1 MNSVFSAFK
10 SSSSGVG
17 AASMVPSTTD
27 ATTGG
32 AATVKMNGSINTT
45 SSNSSNNKH
54 ESTSVATSN
63 GVANCPK
70 PPTTTKLLLNLKTH
84 RPPVTDH
91 PPSGSYEKLRHIREI
106 SNPVALDHGVVV
118 VDAAPSNDNSIATTP
133 VQSPSETPSTV
144 PSASINGHHEHS
156 TCANGSS
163 STIAATRIIGI
174 DQVDSHPHHQQQQHR
189 PLHHPHLP
197 QLPSTLGSKA
207 DTVAITTSS
216 LTAAPT
222 TVLAIKP
229 PSGASSSAL
238 VASSTATAVAPSSSS
253 ASSSSSSS
261 SSTLSNG
268 VGLSSSSVPPP
279 SRFHKPRLSL
289 SNSSGGTSGAAGSCG
304 GGLTTTSMPSVHG
317 RTGPSGGAG
326 TGGAGSSGMPP
337 PKTRLSTHQRN
348 LSLDFRSM
356 GILLPPVSQ
365 VTNTR
370 INMTQHHRN
379 RSLDSALQRIPEV
392 EVSSPSAESENT
404 LHCTNAILS
413 GTMCSKIIQSSSS
426 TNPTNTP
433 NITGRGNKLQGAEA
447 MSSRQEGKPTISG
460 CSSSAGGGS
469 MPGSSD
475 RTIAGRQ
482 QQQQLMGKMELLE
495 QGIGASRALK
505 STHLG
510 DVESS
515 LSSAKESESKKRE
528 DLTSLGSDDSGIIC
542 GSEPD
547 HTSLTRIR
555 RSRESLDSGEIDPSE
570 EECIEILETTS
581 MDEEYR
587 MLQSDLCFYPTTVDG
602 CNNNNNN
609 NNNDVKA
616 TIEELGCG
624 DQLHHHQATV
634 TAASVDAISDKV
646 RYRQRNM
653 TRAAIMLETLFV
665 PIDYEDNVPTPADD
679 NGGEGEGD
687 EDQDLADAPTP
698 IIGEGKSLTTPTNAP
713 IPDFLPSTT
722 ITTNINTST
731 VPTVGAD
738 HETTSPSSN
747 SSTAVASNPS
757 GTSQKPATNNDQQPL
772 QQSKTDQKNEVI
784 FRNFFGATK
793 NAIFRTAQS
802 IIDNHEKKHAKN
814 REKQSSTVTSDDG
827 VAGGANVTTT
837 AGSTGTATSAG
848 TSIIKSPTEAIR
860 RREFGSMFGSRAKH
874 HQQQQ
879 QQQQQLPS
887 PPPVPAT
894 PVASEMEHP
903 ESAPDRMLLVAPK
916 PSLSKSSSTAS
927 LKVVPGV
934 AVATTSTGS
943 SSTTTATGGP
953 ACNNGNTASRDESQ
967 IRSERAGQSGLL
979 RFFESPVFNIHFAV
993 HYLFYSK
1000 EPGVLSFIGNK
1011 IFSFPNGEVDLY
1023 IPQLMVMY
1031 MQIEELSEVL
1041 DPYLV
1046 YRCRQSVDF
1055 SLKCVWLLE
1064 AYNFNMEMLSAGG
1077 SSSIRKHLTLLREL
1091 YPKRER
1097 VKTGTQ
1103 NQQQPS
1109 YQRLTEQQQQ
1119 QQRDH
1124 DATSATTM
1132 NSLNLPALTAV
1143 RKTHHRS
1150 QSDATGMMGGM
1161 MSVNPKLLYSQ
1172 PPSTVA
1178 PVTGPTGHLP
1188 HLASSGLHA
1197 PHHPIIGSSSSSSS
1211 SSRPVCLGDL
1221 STGRAFDN
1229 GCVCFESVR
1238 GTVNDLLGQQTVCSC
1253 GAPKLA
1259 PEKEFM
1265 KSLIDI
1271 GKMLTCLQT
1280 KIEKTSRLRILLN
1293 LINKNLPARVWL
1305 PLHSEALP
1313 HHVVRIT
1320 EEKTA
1325 VLNSKD
1331 KTPYIIYVE
1340 VVEVQ
1345 DIYTSP
1351 VIPKLMPTLRHTK
1364 SEERLDSSMTVTTGG
1379 SSVVV
1384 GSREHTKTDS
1394 QTTGETTTA
1403 PTAVAPTAAPA
1414 TVAPTGSSL
1423 STSSVRRPNK
1433 LSECSV
1439 DFGTT
1444 GSVSG
1449 GCMELGL
1456 TEDDVWSQEDDEIT
1470 AQYLSLTKMS
1480 TDRDT
1485 ISQFSID
1492 SYDSREHH
1500 TPTLFNIGEVKKR
1513 HCANLNSENAKPF
1526 SNDPSDPSAAAL
1538 KEPWHEKEKQIR
1550 ESSPYGHLQSWRL
1563 LSAIVKCGD
1572 DLRQELMA
1580 TQLLQMFKLIW
1591 DEEKVDL
1598 WVRPYRIVCLSND
1611 SGLIE
1616 TIVNTVSLHQIK
1628 KNSNKS
1634 LKDYFIDEYGD
1645 IETEAFQRAQRN
1657 FMQSCAA
1664 YCLISYLLQVKD
1676 RHNGNILLHSDG
1688 HLIHIDFGFIL
1699 SISPKNL
1706 GFEQSPFKLTP
1717 EFVDVM
1723 GGPESELYSEFKY
1736 LLLDG
1741 LKAARKHMDRIINI
1755 VEIMRSSSQLPC
1767 FKNGCSG
1774 TVRNLRNRFHM
1785 NLTEQ
1790 ELERKVEQLIQD
1802 SLNSLSTKLY
1812 DGYQY
1817 ITNGIL

>member
-1 MNSVFSAFK
+1 
-10 SSSSGVG
+10 
-17 AASMVPSTTD
+17 
-27 ATTGG
+27 
-32 AATVKMNGSINTT
+32 
-45 SSNSSNNKH
+45 
-54 ESTSVATSN
+54 
-63 GVANCPK
+63 
-70 PPTTTKLLLNLKTH
+70 
-84 RPPVTDH
+84 
-91 PPSGSYEKLRHIREI
+91 
-106 SNPVALDHGVVV
+106 
-118 VDAAPSNDNSIATTP
+118 
-133 VQSPSETPSTV
+133 
-144 PSASINGHHEHS
+144 
-156 TCANGSS
+156 
-163 STIAATRIIGI
+163 
-174 DQVDSHPHHQQQQHR
+174 
-189 PLHHPHLP
+189 
-197 QLPSTLGSKA
+197 
-207 DTVAITTSS
+207 
-216 LTAAPT
+216 
-222 TVLAIKP
+222 
-229 PSGASSSAL
+229 
-238 VASSTATAVAPSSSS
+238 
-253 ASSSSSSS
+253 
-261 SSTLSNG
+261 
-268 VGLSSSSVPPP
+268 
-279 SRFHKPRLSL
+279 
-289 SNSSGGTSGAAGSCG
+289 
-304 GGLTTTSMPSVHG
+304 
-317 RTGPSGGAG
+317 
-326 TGGAGSSGMPP
+326 
-337 PKTRLSTHQRN
+337 
-348 LSLDFRSM
+348 M

-365 VTNTR
+365 VTNNR

-404 LHCTNAILS
+404 LHCTNGILS
-413 GTMCSKIIQSSSS
+413 GTMCSKIIQSSS

-433 NITGRGNKLQGAEA
+433 SNSGRGASLTSASSVTGVSVATVAAAAAATAAAVTSSTHHQP
-447 MSSRQEGKPTISG
+447 SRQQMSRKV
-460 CSSSAGGGS
+460 
-469 MPGSSD
+469 D
-475 RTIAGRQ
+475 
-482 QQQQLMGKMELLE
+482 LLE
-495 QGIGASRALK
+495 QGATLRTLK
-505 STHLG
+505 GSHST
-510 DVESS
+510 DAETIVNSIVKDS
-515 LSSAKESESKKRE
+515 DNKKRE

-581 MDEEYR
+581 MEEEYR
-587 MLQSDLCFYPTTVDG
+587 MLQSDLCFYPAAMERVAKEDG
-602 CNNNNNN
+602 SDSAEMRPLDSCPELQQQQ
-609 NNNDVKA
+609 A
-616 TIEELGCG
+616 TITP
-624 DQLHHHQATV
+624 ATASCAG
-634 TAASVDAISDKV
+634 TATGPLSDKV
-646 RYRQRNM
+646 RYRQQNM
-653 TRAAIMLETLFV
+653 TRAAIMLEKLFV
-665 PIDYEDNVPTPADD
+665 PIHYED
-679 NGGEGEGD
+679 GEGVPAAVDSLGND
-687 EDQDLADAPTP
+687 EDEMLPFPDVATP
-698 IIGEGKSLTTPTNAP
+698 LVGEAKGLTTPTNAVTP
-713 IPDFLPSTT
+713 ATPTATPTTTTTFTSVPST
-722 ITTNINTST
+722 
-731 VPTVGAD
+731 A
-738 HETTSPSSN
+738 
-747 SSTAVASNPS
+747 TAVSS
-757 GTSQKPATNNDQQPL
+757 GDAPKSTEPPKS
-772 QQSKTDQKNEVI
+772 DQKNEVM

-802 IIDNHEKKHAKN
+802 IIDNHEKKHAKQ
-814 REKQSSTVTSDDG
+814 REKQDGTTAMSSAGNGGNGGGSGSAATASSSSGTISSTSSSSTV
-827 VAGGANVTTT
+827 
-837 AGSTGTATSAG
+837 
-848 TSIIKSPTEAIR
+848 KSPTELLR
-860 RREFGSMFGSRAKH
+860 KREFGSMFARSSSSSKH
-874 HQQQQ
+874 HNQSQHSSSAAVTPTAVTSVSMEFTEPTPASCSSTEPSGNG
-879 QQQQQLPS
+879 QLN
-887 PPPVPAT
+887 
-894 PVASEMEHP
+894 
-903 ESAPDRMLLVAPK
+903 LPK
-916 PSLSKSSSTAS
+916 ASLSKSSSTAS

-934 AVATTSTGS
+934 AVAAVSSGCSAAFSGVAIPPCTSS
-943 SSTTTATGGP
+943 GP
-953 ACNNGNTASRDESQ
+953 RDESQ
-967 IRSERAGQSGLL
+967 IRTERTGQSGLL

-1011 IFSFPNGEVDLY
+1011 IFSFPDGEVDLY
-1023 IPQLMVMY
+1023 IPQLIVMY

-1064 AYNFNMEMLSAGG
+1064 AYNFNTEMLSGAGN
-1077 SSSIRKHLTLLREL
+1077 SIRKHLSLLREL

-1097 VKTGTQ
+1097 VKLAAAAAAAAAAAGGAT
-1103 NQQQPS
+1103 PS
-1109 YQRLTEQQQQ
+1109 GAGELL
-1119 QQRDH
+1119 
-1124 DATSATTM
+1124 ATPSTDPTLQAH
-1132 NSLNLPALTAV
+1132 PALSAV

-1150 QSDATGMMGGM
+1150 QSDATGMMG
-1161 MSVNPKLLYSQ
+1161 LLAQ
-1172 PPSTVA
+1172 HHHLHHAPLPGLPTGTPSTR
-1178 PVTGPTGHLP
+1178 T
-1188 HLASSGLHA
+1188 
-1197 PHHPIIGSSSSSSS
+1197 
-1211 SSRPVCLGDL
+1211 PVCLGDL

-1238 GTVNDLLGQQTVCSC
+1238 GTVNDLRGQQTVCSC

-1265 KSLIDI
+1265 KALIDI

-1305 PLHSEALP
+1305 PLHSETP

-1340 VVEVQ
+1340 VVEVH

-1364 SEERLDSSMTVTTGG
+1364 SEERLDSSSTLNAV
-1379 SSVVV
+1379 
-1384 GSREHTKTDS
+1384 DS
-1394 QTTGETTTA
+1394 N
-1403 PTAVAPTAAPA
+1403 
-1414 TVAPTGSSL
+1414 S
-1423 STSSVRRPNK
+1423 STSSSSNPNKTESRPQESAGGEDQPAGGAAPLQSAPAPAAVTLTTSRSRHSK
-1433 LSECSV
+1433 LSECSAEN
-1439 DFGTT
+1439 GGGA
-1444 GSVSG
+1444 GSSSTMM
-1449 GCMELGL
+1449 MELGL

-1480 TDRDT
+1480 SDRDA
-1485 ISQFSID
+1485 ISQFSVD
-1492 SYDSREHH
+1492 SYDSRDHH
-1500 TPTLFNIGEVKKR
+1500 TPALFNIGEVKKR

-1550 ESSPYGHLQSWRL
+1550 ESSPYGHLQNWKL

-1591 DEEKVDL
+1591 EEEKVGL

-1634 LKDYFIDEYGD
+1634 LKDYFIDEYGEVD
-1645 IETEAFQRAQRN
+1645 TAAFRRAQRN
-1657 FMQSCAA
+1657 FMHSCAA

-1723 GGPESELYSEFKY
+1723 GGPESELYCEFKY

>member
-1 MNSVFSAFK
+1 
-10 SSSSGVG
+10 
-17 AASMVPSTTD
+17 
-27 ATTGG
+27 
-32 AATVKMNGSINTT
+32 
-45 SSNSSNNKH
+45 
-54 ESTSVATSN
+54 
-63 GVANCPK
+63 
-70 PPTTTKLLLNLKTH
+70 
-84 RPPVTDH
+84 
-91 PPSGSYEKLRHIREI
+91 
-106 SNPVALDHGVVV
+106 
-118 VDAAPSNDNSIATTP
+118 
-133 VQSPSETPSTV
+133 
-144 PSASINGHHEHS
+144 
-156 TCANGSS
+156 
-163 STIAATRIIGI
+163 
-174 DQVDSHPHHQQQQHR
+174 
-189 PLHHPHLP
+189 
-197 QLPSTLGSKA
+197 
-207 DTVAITTSS
+207 
-216 LTAAPT
+216 
-222 TVLAIKP
+222 
-229 PSGASSSAL
+229 
-238 VASSTATAVAPSSSS
+238 
-253 ASSSSSSS
+253 
-261 SSTLSNG
+261 
-268 VGLSSSSVPPP
+268 
-279 SRFHKPRLSL
+279 
-289 SNSSGGTSGAAGSCG
+289 
-304 GGLTTTSMPSVHG
+304 
-317 RTGPSGGAG
+317 
-326 TGGAGSSGMPP
+326 
-337 PKTRLSTHQRN
+337 
-348 LSLDFRSM
+348 M

-433 NITGRGNKLQGAEA
+433 NITGRGSKLQGAAES
-447 MSSRQEGKPTISG
+447 MGSSSKGGRPTING
-460 CSSSAGGGS
+460 CSSAGGGS
-469 MPGSSD
+469 LPASTD
-475 RTIAGRQ
+475 RTIAERQ

-495 QGIGASRALK
+495 QGIGAASRTLK
-505 STHLG
+505 GTHLG

-587 MLQSDLCFYPTTVDG
+587 MLQSDLCFYPTTVEG

-609 NNNDVKA
+609 DAKA
-616 TIEELGCG
+616 TTDELGSG
-624 DQLHHHQATV
+624 DQLHHHQNHHQATV
-634 TAASVDAISDKV
+634 TAASADAISDKV

-665 PIDYEDNVPTPADD
+665 PIDYEDNVPTITTRANDD
-679 NGGEGEGD
+679 GGEGEGD
-687 EDQDLADAPTP
+687 DDQDVVDAPTP

-713 IPDFLPSTT
+713 IPDFLPSNTT
-722 ITTNINTST
+722 ITTNNNTST
-731 VPTVGAD
+731 VPTAGAE
-738 HETTSPSSN
+738 HEGVSPISS
-747 SSTAVASNPS
+747 SASNTTVANNAS
-757 GTSQKPATNNDQQPL
+757 GTSQKSTNNDQQQP
-772 QQSKTDQKNEVI
+772 QQSKADQKNEVI

-814 REKQSSTVTSDDG
+814 REKQSSTTAEDCA
-827 VAGGANVTTT
+827 AGGASVTTT
-837 AGSTGTATSAG
+837 TGSTGTANSLG

-860 RREFGSMFGSRAKH
+860 RREFGSMFGSRTKH

-879 QQQQQLPS
+879 QQQQLQS
-887 PPPVPAT
+887 PTPAPAVPAVT
-894 PVASEMEHP
+894 EIDHP
-903 ESAPDRMLLVAPK
+903 ESPCDKMLLAAPK
-916 PSLSKSSSTAS
+916 ASLSKSSSTAS

-943 SSTTTATGGP
+943 SSTTTAGP
-953 ACNNGNTASRDESQ
+953 ACNNSSAASRDESQ

-1077 SSSIRKHLTLLREL
+1077 SNGIRKHLTLLREL

-1103 NQQQPS
+1103 NQQSS

-1119 QQRDH
+1119 QQQQHQRDH
-1124 DATSATTM
+1124 DGTSATTI

-1178 PVTGPTGHLP
+1178 PVAGPAGHLP
-1188 HLASSGLHA
+1188 HLASSVLHA
-1197 PHHPIIGSSSSSSS
+1197 PHHPIIGSGS

-1364 SEERLDSSMTVTTGG
+1364 SEERLDSSTIVTTGG
-1379 SSVVV
+1379 SSVV
-1384 GSREHTKTDS
+1384 GSREHSKTDS
-1394 QTTGETTTA
+1394 QTIGETVTT
-1403 PTAVAPTAAPA
+1403 PSTVVTGAAPA
-1414 TVAPTGSSL
+1414 AVAPTGSSL

-1550 ESSPYGHLQSWRL
+1550 ESSPYGHLQNWRL

-1634 LKDYFIDEYGD
+1634 LKDYFIDEYGE